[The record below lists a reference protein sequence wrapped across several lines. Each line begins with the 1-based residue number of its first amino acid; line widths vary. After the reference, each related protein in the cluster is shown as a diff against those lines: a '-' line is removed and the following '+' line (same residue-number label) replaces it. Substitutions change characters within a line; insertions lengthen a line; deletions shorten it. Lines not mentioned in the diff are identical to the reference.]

1 MWKKVISYIAAAV
14 SIIAAFIFG
23 RAINRQRISRDNDS
37 IERIRDG
44 IAESGKVNNDITKRV
59 DELEKRVDTA
69 AKIADDITADNRTAI
84 RKLATA
90 RELLE
95 RAKART
101 DNNKN
106 P

>member
-1 MWKKVISYIAAAV
+1 MLKKILSYLAAFIAVAT
-14 SIIAAFIFG
+14 AFIFG
-23 RAINRQRISRDNDS
+23 RTIDRQRISRDNAS

-44 IAESGKVNNDITKRV
+44 IAESGKVNNGIATA
-59 DELEKRVDTA
+59 VDTA
-69 AKIADDITADNRTAI
+69 QSLTGDITADNRTAI

-95 RAKART
+95 RAKKRA
-101 DNNKN
+101 DDNKN